1 MRTVRVSMPQ
11 TLHGAAAARKIGRNR
26 IQSTRAEFPRVTF
39 LSVRGTERRRE
50 SRTMIKHKISKAEGK
65 SLIEAA
71 SHDSGTAKALG
82 AILAALAEMDVYG
95 ALSAWKIA
103 EQAAK
108 SADILDAS
116 GAVVEG
122 W

>member
-1 MRTVRVSMPQ
+1 
-11 TLHGAAAARKIGRNR
+11 
-26 IQSTRAEFPRVTF
+26 
-39 LSVRGTERRRE
+39 
-50 SRTMIKHKISKAEGK
+50 MIKHKISKAEGK
-65 SLIEAA
+65 ALVEAA

-82 AILAALAEMDVYG
+82 AILAALADGNAEG
-95 ALSAWKIA
+95 ALSAWKLA
-103 EQAAK
+103 EQAAT